1 MEDGINNVTFLKRSH
16 YFSLKWFD
24 YFAAHALI
32 PPIPSPSF
40 LFLFCSYS
48 LKWFEILAKWRSSQP
63 SFTLWKLKTC

>member
-48 LKWFEILAKWRSSQP
+48 LK
-63 SFTLWKLKTC
+63 